1 MIPTMVHMST
11 TDQIMRLDFYHQL
24 VWIGAILSIV
34 KDHPQC
40 ASNRPDFKSS
50 PEKGTILSEN
60 HLTAVWCPTFSN
72 RRRIGN
78 LGVDP
83 IGRLLLRIHSLYSPY
98 STISFVAAVLA
109 GVYISVPYSLTKIR
123 AFCLAFIQALVICYM
138 KLSRNNR
145 LSPIFVV

>member
-1 MIPTMVHMST
+1 MIPTMVHLST
-11 TDQIMRLDFYHQL
+11 TDQIMRLDFYHQS

-60 HLTAVWCPTFSN
+60 HLTAVWFPTFSN

-83 IGRLLLRIHSLYSPY
+83 IGRLLLRIHSPYSPY

-123 AFCLAFIQALVICYM
+123 AFCLAFTQALVICYM